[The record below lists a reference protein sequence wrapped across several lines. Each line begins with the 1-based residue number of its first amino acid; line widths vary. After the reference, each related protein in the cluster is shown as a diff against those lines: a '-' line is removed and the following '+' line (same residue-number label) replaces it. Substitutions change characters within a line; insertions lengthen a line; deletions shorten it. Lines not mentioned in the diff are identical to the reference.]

1 MSTQDTSVKSGLFLL
16 GISLSLGLIVAS
28 IILSIT
34 LSNIKMSDKTITV
47 KGYAEKNIT
56 SDLAIW
62 SGTISVRSSDMTVAY
77 DKLQKDMSK
86 FISYLKS
93 KGIETSKITTS
104 SISTIK
110 NFRYTPEGYSTGQID
125 SYELTQTVSITS
137 ENVNLVNQISG
148 EATSLIKDGLE
159 IYSNPPQFYYTK
171 LNDLK
176 IEMLGDAAKDA
187 KLRAE
192 KLAKSS
198 GGDVGP
204 MKSATQG
211 VFQITPLYSTTVSDW
226 GEYDLTSIQ
235 KTIKSVVTI
244 DFTIK

>member
-1 MSTQDTSVKSGLFLL
+1 MSTENTSNKNGLFLL
-16 GISLSLGLIVAS
+16 GISLASGIIIAS
-28 IILSIT
+28 IILAVT
-34 LSNIKMSDKTITV
+34 LSNIKMADKTITV

-62 SGTISVRSSDMTVAY
+62 NGTISVRSSEMTLAY
-77 DKLQKDMSK
+77 DKLQKDISK
-86 FISYLKS
+86 FINFLQS
-93 KGIETSKITTS
+93 KGIESSKITTS
-104 SISTIK
+104 SIITIK
-110 NFRYTPEGYSTGQID
+110 NFRYTTEGYSTGQID
-125 SYELTQTVSITS
+125 SYELSQTVSITS

-159 IYSNPPQFYYTK
+159 IYSGPPQFYYTK

-187 KLRAE
+187 KQRAE
-192 KLAKSS
+192 QLAKSS
-198 GGDVGP
+198 GGQVGAL
-204 MKSATQG
+204 KSATQG
-211 VFQITPLYSTTVSDW
+211 VFQITPLYSTNVSDW
-226 GEYDLTSIQ
+226 GEYDLSTIE

>member
-16 GISLSLGLIVAS
+16 GVSLGAGFIVAA
-28 IILSIT
+28 IILAIT
-34 LSNIKMSDKTITV
+34 LSNIKKSDKTITV

-62 SGTISVRSSDMTVAY
+62 SGTISVRSSDMTIAY
-77 DKLQKDMSK
+77 DKLQKDMAK
-86 FISYLKS
+86 FINYLQT
-93 KGIETSKITTS
+93 KGIDASKITTS
-104 SISTIK
+104 SINTMK
-110 NFRYTPEGYSTGQID
+110 NFRYTTEGYSTGQID

-187 KLRAE
+187 KQRAE
-192 KLAKSS
+192 QLAKSS
-198 GGDVGP
+198 GGDVGSL
-204 MKSATQG
+204 KSAIQG

-226 GEYDLTSIQ
+226 GEYDLSSIQ